1 MIKNYF
7 KTAWRNLERNKVF
20 SFINLFGLSLGLAC
34 SMLILLYVK
43 DETSFD
49 KFHKNVNNIYRV
61 VLKSTFNGKEREG
74 ANTGFFQGPRFTEN
88 VSGIKTFVRFQK
100 TEEDVKNGNYV
111 QSQQMFRVD
120 SNFFSVFTFPL
131 KYGDPET
138 CLIEPHSVVLSE
150 DEAMKQ
156 FGTTDAI
163 GKMLMLKEDSTFVPY
178 KVTAVAKRCPQNSS
192 IRFDVLLPFKESAA
206 QAKNNDSWFMYFLTT
221 FVVLHKNADLQTVEK
236 QMQRYYVS
244 NASDAFA
251 VMLEKLGLE
260 AGTLSMDTYSLQPF
274 TDIHLDTKLPANN
287 GLKAASNPIY
297 SYILSGIA
305 LFVLLIAC
313 INFINMTITLS
324 LKRAKEIGIRKVLG
338 SNRKQL
344 IKQFLGESFLLCFIA
359 FIIALLLTNL
369 VLPLFNT
376 FANKELSFSYLL
388 DPKLITGFI
397 LLFILTGLIAGFYP
411 ALVLSNFDPVKI
423 LYKRFNISGK
433 NYLQKT
439 LIVLQFTLASF
450 FIISTFIV
458 YIQFNHLTKAN
469 LGYDDTDL
477 VLVNKNTN
485 DINDAVFENK
495 LLKNPNIVG
504 ISAANSG
511 NWSLTAK
518 DNANNILQFAYKT
531 IDENY
536 LPLLKIP
543 LIAGRNFSTA
553 FPSDSN
559 SSVLVNEAF
568 VKSAGWKNP
577 IGETVKLITDT
588 NGNRIFYVIGVVKDY
603 HYASLNEKIGPQLF
617 AMKNSDLYGTFYI
630 KVKPGTESE
639 SLKFIQ
645 KSFSQIF
652 PLIPYSYTFLS
663 DDNRQQYKDLAKWK
677 EIILFTAILTILIS
691 CIGLFGLSVLSA
703 EKRTKE
709 IGIRKVLGASVQ
721 DIVTTL
727 SKDFLRLVGI
737 ALFISMPFA
746 WIASNKWLQKYAYR
760 ISLNW
765 ELFAG
770 VALLI
775 IVIAFITVSFQSIKT
790 AMANPAHSLRSE

>member
-1 MIKNYF
+1 
-7 KTAWRNLERNKVF
+7 
-20 SFINLFGLSLGLAC
+20 
-34 SMLILLYVK
+34 MLILLYVK

-49 KFHKNVNNIYRV
+49 KFHKNVNSIYRV
-61 VLKSTFNGKEREG
+61 VIKSTFNGKEHEG
-74 ANTGFFQGPRFTEN
+74 ANTGFLQGPRFTQN
-88 VSGIKTFVRFQK
+88 VPGIKTFVRFQQ
-100 TEEDVKNGNYV
+100 TEKDIKKDNYV
-111 QSQQMFRVD
+111 QSQQMFRAD

-131 KYGDPET
+131 KYGNPET

-163 GKMLMLKEDSTFVPY
+163 GKVLMLKDGSNFVPY

-192 IRFDVLLPFKESAA
+192 IHFDALLPFKESEA
-206 QAKNNDSWFMYFLTT
+206 QATNNDNWFMYFLNT
-221 FVVLHKNADLQTVEK
+221 FVVLNNNADLQTVQK
-236 QMQRYYVS
+236 QMQNYYRS

-251 VMLEKLGLE
+251 VMLKKLGLE
-260 AGTLSMDTYSLQPF
+260 AGSLSMDKYSLQPF
-274 TDIHLDTKLPANN
+274 ADMHLDTELPADN
-287 GLKAASNPIY
+287 GLSSGSDPTY

-313 INFINMTITLS
+313 INFVNMTIALS

-338 SNRKQL
+338 SDRKQL

-359 FIIALLLTNL
+359 FILAMLLTNL

-376 FANKELSFSYLL
+376 LANKELALSYLF
-388 DPKLITGFI
+388 DPKLLAGFI
-397 LLFILTGLIAGFYP
+397 LLFILTAFLAGFYP
-411 ALVLSNFDPVKI
+411 ALVLSGLDPVKI

-450 FIISTFIV
+450 LIIFTFV
-458 YIQFNHLTKAN
+458 LYMQFNHLTKAD
-469 LGYDDTDL
+469 LGYDDTNL

-495 LLKNPNIVG
+495 LLKNPDIIG
-504 ISAANSG
+504 ISAANPG

-518 DNANNILQFAYKT
+518 DNANNLLQFT
-531 IDENY
+531 FETVDENY

-553 FPSDSN
+553 FSSDSN
-559 SSVLVNEAF
+559 STVLVNEAF
-568 VKSAGWKNP
+568 VKNAGWKNP
-577 IGETVKLITDT
+577 IGETLTLITDK
-588 NGNRIFYVIGVVKDY
+588 GNEISHVIGVVKNY
-603 HYASLNEKIGPQLF
+603 HYASLNQKIGPQLF
-617 AMKNSDLYGTFYI
+617 AMKNSNLYGTFYI
-630 KVKPGTESE
+630 KLKPGTESE

-645 KSFSQIF
+645 KSFSKIF
-652 PLIPYSYTFLS
+652 PLSPYSYTFKS
-663 DDNRQQYKDLAKWK
+663 DDNKQQYKDLAKWE
-677 EIILFTAILTILIS
+677 EIILFAAILTILIS

-721 DIVTTL
+721 DIVTAL
-727 SKDFLRLVGI
+727 SKDFLKLICI
-737 ALFISMPFA
+737 AFFISMPFA

-770 VALLI
+770 VALL
-775 IVIAFITVSFQSIKT
+775 VILIALITVSFQSIKV
-790 AMANPAHSLRSE
+790 AMANPVKSLRSE

>member
-1 MIKNYF
+1 MFKNYF
-7 KTAWRNLERNKVF
+7 KTAWRNLERNKVY
-20 SFINLFGLSLGLAC
+20 SFINLFGLSLGLTC

-49 KFHKNVNNIYRV
+49 KFHKNINNIYRV
-61 VLKSTFNGKEREG
+61 IIKFNFNGQEHEG
-74 ANTGFFQGPRFTEN
+74 GNTGFLQGPRFTQN
-88 VSGIKTFVRFQK
+88 VPGIKTFVRFQK
-100 TEEDVKNGNYV
+100 TEEDVKNENYV

-131 KYGDPET
+131 KYGNRKT

-163 GKMLMLKEDSTFVPY
+163 GKVLMLRKDTTFVPY
-178 KVTAVAKRCPQNSS
+178 RVTAVAKRCPQNSS
-192 IRFDVLLPFKESAA
+192 IRFDVLLPFKESEAEA
-206 QAKNNDSWFMYFLTT
+206 SNNDNWFSHFLTT
-221 FVVLHKNADLQTVEK
+221 FVVLHNNADLQTVQK
-236 QMQRYYVS
+236 QMQRYYMS

-251 VMLEKLGLE
+251 VMLKNLGLN
-260 AGTLSMDTYSLQPF
+260 ATSLSMDTYSLQPF
-274 TDIHLDTKLPANN
+274 SDMHLDTKLPANN
-287 GLKAASNPIY
+287 GLTAASNPIY

-313 INFINMTITLS
+313 INFVNMTIALS

-338 SNRKQL
+338 SERKQL
-344 IKQFLGESFLLCFIA
+344 IRQFLGESFLLCFMA
-359 FIIALLLTNL
+359 FLLAIFLTDL
-369 VLPLFNT
+369 VLPLFNMLT
-376 FANKELSFSYLL
+376 NKELAFSGLFDL
-388 DPKLITGFI
+388 KLIAGFI
-397 LLFILTGLIAGFYP
+397 LLFILTGFLAGFYP
-411 ALVLSNFDPVKI
+411 ALVLSSFDPVKI
-423 LYKRFNISGK
+423 LYKRFNLSSK
-433 NYLQKT
+433 NHSQKA
-439 LIVLQFTLASF
+439 LIVLQFSLASF
-450 FIISTFIV
+450 FIMCTFV
-458 YIQFNHLTKAN
+458 LYTQFNHLMTAN
-469 LGYDDTDL
+469 LGYDDTNL

-485 DINDAVFENK
+485 DVNDAVFENK
-495 LLKNPNIVG
+495 LLKNPNILG
-504 ISAANSG
+504 ISAANPG

-518 DNANNILQFAYKT
+518 DNANNLLQFDYET
-531 IDENY
+531 VDENY

-543 LIAGRNFSTA
+543 WIAGRNFSTS

-568 VKSAGWKNP
+568 VKRAGWKNP
-577 IGETVKLITDT
+577 IGETVTLITN
-588 NGNRIFYVIGVVKDY
+588 NGNKISKVIGVLKDY
-603 HYASLNEKIGPQLF
+603 HYASLNQNIGPQLF

-645 KSFSQIF
+645 KSFSLIF
-652 PLIPYSYTFLS
+652 PLTPYSYTFKS

-677 EIILFTAILTILIS
+677 EIILFASILTILIS

-721 DIVTTL
+721 DIVKAL
-727 SKDFLRLVGI
+727 STDFLRLVCI
-737 ALFISMPFA
+737 ALSISIPLA
-746 WIASNKWLQKYAYR
+746 WIASNKWLQRYAYR

-770 VALLI
+770 VALL
-775 IVIAFITVSFQSIKT
+775 VIFIALITISFQSVKA
-790 AMANPAHSLRSE
+790 AMANPVKSLRSE

>member
-1 MIKNYF
+1 
-7 KTAWRNLERNKVF
+7 
-20 SFINLFGLSLGLAC
+20 
-34 SMLILLYVK
+34 MLILLYVK

-49 KFHKNVNNIYRV
+49 KFHKNVHNIYRV
-61 VLKSTFNGKEREG
+61 VLKTTFNGHEREG
-74 ANTGFFQGPRFTEN
+74 ANTGFLQGPRFTEN
-88 VSGIKTFVRFQK
+88 VPGIKTFVRFQK
-100 TEEDVKNGNYV
+100 TEKDIKNGNYLH
-111 QSQQMFRVD
+111 SQQMFRVD
-120 SNFFSVFTFPL
+120 SNFFSVFSFPL
-131 KYGDPET
+131 KYGNPET
-138 CLIEPHSVVLSE
+138 CLTEPHSIVLSE

-156 FGTTDAI
+156 FGTTNAI
-163 GKMLMLKEDSTFVPY
+163 GKMLMVKEGNSFVPY
-178 KVTAVAKRCPQNSS
+178 TVTAIAKRCPQNSS
-192 IRFDVLLPFKESAA
+192 IRFDVLLPFKESKA
-206 QAKNNDSWFMYFLTT
+206 QAANNDNWFMYFLTT
-221 FVVLHKNADLQTVEK
+221 FVVLNQKADLQTVEK
-236 QMQRYYVS
+236 EMQRYYIS
-244 NASDAFA
+244 NASDAFT
-251 VMLEKLGLE
+251 VMLKNLGLD
-260 AGTLSMDTYSLQPF
+260 ATSLSMDNYSLQPF
-274 TDIHLDTKLPANN
+274 TDMHLDTKLPANN
-287 GLKAASNPIY
+287 GLTAASNPVY

-313 INFINMTITLS
+313 INFVNMTIGLS

-338 SNRKQL
+338 SDRKQL

-359 FIIALLLTNL
+359 FVLAVLLTNL

-388 DPKLITGFI
+388 DPKLISGFI

-411 ALVLSNFDPVKI
+411 ALVLSNLDPVKI

-439 LIVLQFTLASF
+439 LIVLQFILASF
-450 FIISTFIV
+450 FIISTFV
-458 YIQFNHLTKAN
+458 VFMQFSHLTNAN
-469 LGYDDTDL
+469 LGYDDTNL

-495 LLKNPNIVG
+495 LLKNRDIVG
-504 ISAANSG
+504 ISAANPD

-518 DNANNILQFAYKT
+518 DNAKNILEFAYKT

-543 LIAGRNFSTA
+543 LIAGRNFSTV

-568 VKSAGWKNP
+568 VKSTGWKHP
-577 IGETVKLITDT
+577 IGETLNLITD
-588 NGNRIFYVIGVVKDY
+588 NGNRITHVIGVVKDY
-603 HYASLNEKIGPQLF
+603 HYASLEQIIGPELL

-630 KVKPGTESE
+630 KIKPGTESE

-652 PLIPYSYTFLS
+652 PLSPYSYTFLS
-663 DDNRQQYKDLAKWK
+663 DDNRQQYKDLGKWK
-677 EIILFTAILTILIS
+677 EIMLFAAVLTILIS
-691 CIGLFGLSVLSA
+691 CIGLFGLSVLAA

-709 IGIRKVLGASVQ
+709 IGIRKVLGARVQ
-721 DIVTTL
+721 DIVTAL
-727 SKDFLRLVGI
+727 SKDFLKLVCI
-737 ALFISMPFA
+737 ALFISMPLA
-746 WIASNKWLQKYAYR
+746 WIASNKWLQKYSYR
-760 ISLNW
+760 VSLTW

-775 IVIAFITVSFQSIKT
+775 IVIGFITVSFQSIK
-790 AMANPAHSLRSE
+790 AAIANPVKSLRSE

>member
-1 MIKNYF
+1 
-7 KTAWRNLERNKVF
+7 
-20 SFINLFGLSLGLAC
+20 
-34 SMLILLYVK
+34 
-43 DETSFD
+43 
-49 KFHKNVNNIYRV
+49 
-61 VLKSTFNGKEREG
+61 
-74 ANTGFFQGPRFTEN
+74 P
-88 VSGIKTFVRFQK
+88 GIKSFVRVQGSS
-100 TEEDVKNGNYV
+100 EDVKNGLEV
-111 QSQQMFRVD
+111 QEQNGVLHVD

-131 KYGDPET
+131 KYGNSET
-138 CLIEPHSVVLSE
+138 CLIQPHSVVLSE

-236 QMQRYYVS
+236 QMQRYYIS
-244 NASDAFA
+244 NASNAFA
-251 VMLEKLGLE
+251 VMLKKLGLE
-260 AGTLSMDTYSLQPF
+260 AGPLSMDTYSLQPF

-313 INFINMTITLS
+313 INFVNMTIALS

-359 FIIALLLTNL
+359 FILALLLTNL

-376 FANKELSFSYLL
+376 FANKELSFSYLF
-388 DPKLITGFI
+388 DPKLVIGFI
-397 LLFILTGLIAGFYP
+397 FLFILTGLIAGFYP
-411 ALVLSNFDPVKI
+411 ALVLSGLDPVKI

-439 LIVLQFTLASF
+439 LIVLQFILASF
-450 FIISTFIV
+450 FIISTFVV
-458 YIQFNHLTKAN
+458 YMQFSHLTKAN
-469 LGYDDTDL
+469 LGYDDSNL

-485 DINDAVFENK
+485 DVNDAVFENK

-536 LPLLKIP
+536 LPVLKIP
-543 LIAGRNFSTA
+543 LVAGRNFSTA

-559 SSVLVNEAF
+559 GSVLVNEAF

-577 IGETVKLITDT
+577 IGETVNLITN
-588 NGNRIFYVIGVVKDY
+588 NGNRITHVIGIVKDY
-603 HYASLNEKIGPQLF
+603 HYASLDQKIGSQLF

-630 KVKPGTESE
+630 KLKPGTESE

-645 KSFSQIF
+645 KSFGQIF
-652 PLIPYSYTFLS
+652 PLIPYSYTFFS

-677 EIILFTAILTILIS
+677 EIILFAAILTILIS

-709 IGIRKVLGASVQ
+709 IGIRKVLGATVH

-727 SKDFLRLVGI
+727 SKDFLRLVCI

-746 WIASNKWLQKYAYR
+746 WIASNKWLQKYSYR

-770 VALLI
+770 VALLVI
-775 IVIAFITVSFQSIKT
+775 IIALITVSFQSIKT
-790 AMANPAHSLRSE
+790 AMANPVKSLRSE